1 MCPVCVPAP
10 PGVFLPVL
18 YLNSTGRNF
27 SVKFRSV
34 ELHIYEA
41 RMMLQNNAR
50 LPQLGPS
57 GLTLLTWNVLI
68 PNSNDGWWIYK
79 MYEPAGSAGSA
90 GGPAADVHTTWAHRQ
105 GLMRERLL
113 EAAPDIICL
122 QETSHVTD
130 QAFAS
135 DWAFLREAGYEYA
148 VLSRGRMRPATFWKT
163 SRLRLCC
170 ADGSLPSAPSALT
183 GTPEHGSKAESAS
196 SAQPAADK
204 AETAGKVEAKG
215 KAGAVEAAE
224 AAEPAEAAGVVLHG
238 DRTLTTMFRL
248 LDVEG
253 QPAKVEQ
260 PIIIINC
267 HLAAGEEARRR
278 LRQVHTLGSHDT
290 SDLTSEDH

>member
-1 MCPVCVPAP
+1 MLFFAE
-10 PGVFLPVL
+10 FHQ
-18 YLNSTGRNF
+18 STQGMHL
-27 SVKFRSV
+27 KP
-34 ELHIYEA
+34 YD
-41 RMMLQNNAR
+41 R

-79 MYEPAGSAGSA
+79 MYEPTGSA

-105 GLMRERLL
+105 GLMRDRLL

-130 QAFAS
+130 QAFAN
-135 DWAFLREAGYEYA
+135 DWAFLREAGYECA
-148 VLSRGRMRPATFWKT
+148 VLSRGRMRPATFWK
-163 SRLRLCC
+163 SSKLRLCC

-183 GTPEHGSKAESAS
+183 GTPEHGGKAEPATSAE
-196 SAQPAADK
+196 PAADK
-204 AETAGKVEAKG
+204 AETAGKVEGKG
-215 KAGAVEAAE
+215 AAGAAVAEAGE

-248 LDVEG
+248 LDAEG
-253 QPAKVEQ
+253 QPAIAAPPVFV
-260 PIIIINC
+260 INC

-278 LRQVHTLGSHDT
+278 LRQVHTTLKPDCMLIASPISEEARRWLRQAHT
-290 SDLTSEDH
+290 TLSRPLRTSEDL